1 MGCKPCPHHCPR
13 GPGAFLAVL
22 GLAVAVVLAVVVGRV
37 VESLFVALM
46 VTGSVLGAA
55 GIGLFA
61 YLIRRDRWSAAE
73 PREPAAPRVVV
84 RVIPARSTQ
93 AISAPRRSA
102 AALPA
107 PTANRRV
114 ITAAAAELENGADVG
129 PQVAAPRVAIAKRRV
144 GPGRP
149 RRRG

>member
-1 MGCKPCPHHCPR
+1 MGCKPCPHHCPD
-13 GPGAFLAVL
+13 GPGALLAVL

-37 VESLFVALM
+37 VESLFVALT

-61 YLIRRDRWSAAE
+61 YLTRRDRWGAAA
-73 PREPAAPRVVV
+73 PRELAAPRVAV
-84 RVIPARSTQ
+84 RVIPARSTR

-107 PTANRRV
+107 ARPPEQSYVTAR
-114 ITAAAAELENGADVG
+114 APLE
-129 PQVAAPRVAIAKRRV
+129 QL
-144 GPGRP
+144 RP
-149 RRRG
+149 R

>member
-1 MGCKPCPHHCPR
+1 MGCKPCPHHCPD
-13 GPGAFLAVL
+13 GSGALLAVL

-46 VTGSVLGAA
+46 VTGAVLGAA
-55 GIGLFA
+55 GIGLFV
-61 YLIRRDRWSAAE
+61 YLIRRDRWSAAK
-73 PREPAAPRVVV
+73 PRELAAPRVAV

-107 PTANRRV
+107 ARPPEQSYVTAR
-114 ITAAAAELENGADVG
+114 APLE
-129 PQVAAPRVAIAKRRV
+129 QL
-144 GPGRP
+144 RP
-149 RRRG
+149 R

>member
-107 PTANRRV
+107 ARPPEQSYVTAR
-114 ITAAAAELENGADVG
+114 APLE
-129 PQVAAPRVAIAKRRV
+129 QL
-144 GPGRP
+144 RP
-149 RRRG
+149 R

>member
-84 RVIPARSTQ
+84 RVI
-93 AISAPRRSA
+93 
-102 AALPA
+102 
-107 PTANRRV
+107 
-114 ITAAAAELENGADVG
+114 TAAAAELENGADVG